1 MLKSQKSK
9 CKNNSGV
16 NYCDAG
22 GGEVM
27 VKLVGDDGGS
37 GSGRD
42 AAGMVVGDDVG
53 GSGRDG
59 HGDDSGG

>member
-22 GGEVM
+22 GGEVVVM
-27 VKLVGDDGGS
+27 LVGDDGGS

-42 AAGMVVGDDVG
+42 G
-53 GSGRDG
+53 GRDV
-59 HGDDSGG
+59 SGGLW